1 MSLSRR
7 TFVAAAAAAA
17 SLPRALA
24 APFELEE
31 ASIAALQSG
40 QQSGRYT
47 AQSLCES
54 YLARI
59 QDLDRTGPAL
69 RAVIETNPD
78 ALAIARALDQERKS
92 KGPRGPLHGIPILIK
107 DNIDT
112 ADRMSTTAG
121 SLALE
126 GSIAK
131 ADSFVALQLRAA
143 GAVILG
149 KTNLS
154 EWANFR
160 STHSTSGWSGRG
172 GLTRNPYALDRNTSG
187 SSSGSAAATAANLC
201 AAAVGSET
209 DGSIVSPS
217 AMCALVGIKPTVGL
231 IGRSGIIPI
240 SINQD
245 TAGPMARTV
254 ADAAALLSA
263 LAGVDPRDPYTQTP
277 ARKSAPDYTKFLD
290 PNGLRGARIGVAR
303 KFFGTNR
310 DVDAL
315 MESAIEEIKRR
326 GAVIVDPADLP
337 THGKFDD
344 SEFEAMLYEFRDG
357 LNRYLSATAPSVQVR
372 SLDALIEFNEKNRT
386 REMPYFG
393 QEILLQARKKS
404 PFNGKAYM
412 DALAK
417 NRRLSRTEGIDAV
430 LKKNNLDA
438 ILAPAGGPAW
448 LTDLVAGDHDTGGSS
463 TPAAVAG
470 YPNIAVPAGFV
481 HGLPVGISFF
491 GAAWSEPTLIK
502 IASGFEAAVN
512 ARRKPE
518 FLPTAPV

>member
-1 MSLSRR
+1 MA
-7 TFVAAAAAAA
+7 TAADGQKPAPT
-17 SLPRALA
+17 SLPA
-24 APFELEE
+24 FELDELT
-31 ASIAALQSG
+31 IAQLQKYS
-40 QQSGRYT
+40 
-47 AQSLCES
+47 AQSLVEK

-59 QDLDRTGPAL
+59 QQVDRSGPTL

-78 ALAIARALDQERKS
+78 ALTIAQGLDQERKA
-92 KGPRGPLHGIPILIK
+92 KGPRGPLHGIPVLIK
-107 DNIDT
+107 DNIET
-112 ADRMSTTAG
+112 ADRMMTTAG

-131 ADSFVALQLRAA
+131 RDSFVAQKLRAA

-160 STHSTSGWSGRG
+160 STHSSSGWSGRG
-172 GLTRNPYALDRNTSG
+172 GQTRNPYVLDRNTSG
-187 SSSGSAAATAANLC
+187 SSSGSGAGVAANLC
-201 AAAVGSET
+201 AVAVGSET

-217 AMCALVGIKPTVGL
+217 AMNSLVGIKPTVGL

-254 ADAAALLSA
+254 ADAAALLTV
-263 LAGVDPRDPYTQTP
+263 LAGVDANDSYTQ
-277 ARKSAPDYTKFLD
+277 AGAGKAADYSKFLD

-303 KFFGTNR
+303 KFFGYNH

-315 MESAIEEIKRR
+315 MESAIAEMKRR

-337 THGKFDD
+337 THGQFDD
-344 SEFEAMLYEFRDG
+344 SEFDAMLYEFKDG
-357 LNRYLSATAPSVQVR
+357 LNRYLAGTQPNVKVR
-372 SLDALIEFNEKNRT
+372 SLDALIAFNEKNKA

-393 QEILLQARKKS
+393 QEILLQAQKKG
-404 PFNGKAYM
+404 PLTEKAYQ

-417 NRRLSRTEGIDAV
+417 NRLMSRTKGIDVV
-430 LKKNNLDA
+430 LANSGKGKLDA
-438 ILAPAGGPAW
+438 IFAPAGGPAW
-448 LTDLVAGDHDTGGSS
+448 LTDLVTGDHDIGGSS

-470 YPNIAVPAGFV
+470 YPNITVPAGFV
-481 HGLPVGISFF
+481 RGLPVGASFF
-491 GAAWSEPTLIK
+491 GAAWSEGLLIR
-502 IASGFEAAVN
+502 IASGFEAAMR
-512 ARRKPE
+512 ARRKPD
-518 FLPTAPV
+518 FLATAPV